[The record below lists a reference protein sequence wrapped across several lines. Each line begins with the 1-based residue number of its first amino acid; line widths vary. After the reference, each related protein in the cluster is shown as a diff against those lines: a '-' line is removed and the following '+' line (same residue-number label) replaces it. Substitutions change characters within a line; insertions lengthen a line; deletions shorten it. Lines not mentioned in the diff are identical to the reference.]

1 MAITDKIN
9 VLKKNYRRQLA
20 ANKLFEGIE
29 EQLGSLR
36 ESITEVSKVSE
47 SNIQLDDQGHK
58 ELFITLGGKRGR
70 ISLNLETNEIT
81 AERLEPENNTD
92 ITYIIYDEN
101 QLSVYSKAYP
111 SPQKVKD
118 EKDTTPEAVLDTMLN
133 HLFYDLI

>member
-47 SNIQLDDQGHK
+47 SSIQLDDQGHK

-70 ISLNLETNEIT
+70 IALNLETNEIT